1 MQTNNTFL
9 DKIGAW
15 IKQKG
20 LEKIALYAVILYFV
34 VSRSFSFVDS
44 KLKEHYTA
52 ELQAQHTEE
61 LLIFDEQLEALETKL
76 QERATVQKLNVAT
89 ATTKH
94 QKAKDNLSEIDK
106 KIQLYENKG
115 IVITENSV
123 SDAISSM
130 DSIRAKLKA
139 EREERKRKLSRKPL

>member
-1 MQTNNTFL
+1 MQTDSTII
-9 DKIGAW
+9 DKIGVW

-34 VSRSFSFVDS
+34 VTRSFSFVDT
-44 KLKEHYTA
+44 KLREHYTE
-52 ELQAQHTEE
+52 ELQTQHSDE
-61 LLIFDEQLEALETKL
+61 LLMFDEQLAELETKL
-76 QERATVQKLNVAT
+76 QERATVQKSEVAT
-89 ATTKH
+89 ATAKH
-94 QKAKDNLSEIDK
+94 QKAKKNLSEVDK

-115 IVITENSV
+115 LVITENSV
-123 SDAISSM
+123 DNAISSM

>member
-1 MQTNNTFL
+1 MQTDSTII
-9 DKIGAW
+9 DKISGW

-34 VSRSFSFVDS
+34 VTRSFSFVDT
-44 KLKEHYTA
+44 KLREHYTE
-52 ELQAQHTEE
+52 ELQTQHTDE
-61 LLIFDEQLEALETKL
+61 LLMFDEQLSELETKL
-76 QERATVQKLNVAT
+76 QERATVQKSEVYTAT
-89 ATTKH
+89 AKH
-94 QKAKDNLSEIDK
+94 QKAKKNLSETDK

-115 IVITENSV
+115 LVITENTV
-123 SDAISSM
+123 PDAISSM